1 MEPDA
6 ADLVEQLKNNA
17 TALWLFDPQDE
28 LPALMNQAAKEIE
41 RLRAGLAASPSEEL
55 VKALEKL
62 VEAYRERDK
71 AEDEANSLRMHDV
84 GTKRWDAAMD
94 AVLSAEAALA
104 ALRTTK
110 EGGTNG

>member
-41 RLRAGLAASPSEEL
+41 RLRAGLASPSEERMADML
-55 VKALEKL
+55 NAAAEIMVGWPKHA
-62 VEAYRERDK
+62 AYTRSGRGLIAVQE
-71 AEDEANSLRMHDV
+71 LRWLAGV
-84 GTKRWDAAMD
+84 
-94 AVLSAEAALA
+94 LA
-104 ALRTTK
+104 ALRTK
-110 EGGTNG
+110 EGEDG